1 VISLLEESGRVLTS
15 IYTGNGNL
23 MKLTFFVMPARLN
36 RIALLMFLMT
46 ACGCA
51 SSELSVPNVHTVVP
65 GVLVR
70 GGQPDEQG
78 FMALQKACGIRTV
91 VNLNSC
97 TAASEGPMVT
107 KLGMR
112 YIPLPTSAFAPD
124 PCTYLKFLEIA
135 ANQQEN
141 APVYVHCK
149 AGMDRTGMAVAA
161 YRVVVQGWSSDE
173 AMKDLRAHQEFA
185 HTLLFLDIPFF
196 VDDVALHRR
205 EWCDALHHPWPQH
218 AASER

>member
-1 VISLLEESGRVLTS
+1 
-15 IYTGNGNL
+15 
-23 MKLTFFVMPARLN
+23 MKLAVLMQTRSYS
-36 RIALLMFLMT
+36 IASLVFLMA

-65 GVLVR
+65 LVLIR

-78 FMALQKACGIRTV
+78 FIALQKAYGIRTV

-97 TAASEGPMVT
+97 TATSEGPMIT

-112 YIPLPTSAFAPD
+112 YIPLPTNAFAPD
-124 PCTYLKFLEIA
+124 PCIYLKFLEIA

-161 YRVVVQGWSSDE
+161 YRVVVQRWSADE
-173 AMKDLRAHQEFA
+173 AMKDLHSHQEFL

-196 VDDVALHRR
+196 VEGVARNR
-205 EWCDALHHPWPQH
+205 QEWVKAL
-218 AASER
+218 AAHDH